1 MTLTKAMPAINA
13 EPKTTGTVP
22 GVTRWRRAFA
32 WTGYAIVALLTVFV
46 GAGTLAPVLLGY
58 HSTTVYGGSM
68 GSSLPAGSIAV
79 TGTVRSEE
87 VRVGDIV
94 AFARRGDTA
103 TVMHRVTGIEE
114 RDAQRLATLR
124 GDMNGAADP
133 EPLLL
138 SGNGD
143 RLVYYVPFLGYV
155 VHYSRTATF
164 LVFAA
169 GCLASAL
176 AWEQVRMRR
185 MVAAPLKEG

>member
-1 MTLTKAMPAINA
+1 
-13 EPKTTGTVP
+13 
-22 GVTRWRRAFA
+22 
-32 WTGYAIVALLTVFV
+32 
-46 GAGTLAPVLLGY
+46 
-58 HSTTVYGGSM
+58 M
-68 GSSLPAGSIAV
+68 GSSLPTGSIAV
-79 TGTVRSEE
+79 TETVGSEE

-94 AFARRGDTA
+94 AFARHGEKA